1 MVALFKNQFIITIK
15 SFVIQSIQVNKV
27 RSDIIKKGM
36 QRAPHRSLLRACGVT
51 EEDMEKPFIGVANSF
66 TNIVPGH
73 IHLNE
78 LAEAVKLGISQA
90 GGVPFE
96 FSTMA
101 ICDGIAMNHEGM
113 RYSLASREIVADTVE
128 SMAQA
133 HQLDALVLIPTC
145 DKIVPGMLMAAA
157 RLDIPSIVVTGGPML
172 PGKYYGET
180 VDLINVYE
188 AVGAVKAGKMTEDEL
203 LELEKC
209 ACPGAG
215 SCAGLFT
222 ANTMACLTEA
232 MGMSL
237 PGCATSHAVSA
248 EKRQIAHSS
257 GRQIIELLE
266 RNITPSKIMS
276 QKAFKNAVIV
286 DLALG
291 GSTNTTLH
299 LPAIAYELEDKGV
312 KVNLDL
318 FQDYSIKIPHIAS
331 ISPAGK
337 HSMLDLDQAGGIPAV
352 LKVLENELHDDAVT
366 CTAQSLKDN
375 IKSARVLDST
385 VIRPLDNP
393 VHREGGLAI
402 LKGTL
407 APDGAVVKQGAI
419 DSEMLIHEG
428 PAQVFESE
436 EECVKAINQGII
448 QEGDVVVI
456 RYEGPKGGPGMRE
469 MLNPTAAISGMGIKS
484 VALITDGRFSG
495 GTRGPCIGHVSPE
508 AAANG
513 PIATVKNG
521 DIIKIDIPKRRL
533 DFEVSPVEIEERIKN
548 AVIPE
553 RNIKGWLSRY
563 RKLVT
568 SADKGAILR

>member
-1 MVALFKNQFIITIK
+1 M
-15 SFVIQSIQVNKV
+15 

-78 LAEAVKLGISQA
+78 LAEAVKLGIHQA

-157 RLDIPSIVVTGGPML
+157 RLDIPSVVVTGGPML
-172 PGKYYGET
+172 PGKYKGET

-188 AVGAVKAGKMTEDEL
+188 AVGAVNAGKMTEDEL

-222 ANTMACLTEA
+222 ANTMACLTET

-266 RNITPSKIMS
+266 KNITPSKIMS
-276 QKAFKNAVIV
+276 QEAFKNAVIV

-312 KVNLDL
+312 KVDLDL

-352 LKVLENELHDDAVT
+352 LKVLENDLFDDAVT

-375 IKSARVLDST
+375 IKNARVLDSA

-393 VHREGGLAI
+393 VHKEGGLAI

-407 APDGAVVKQGAI
+407 APDGAVVKQSAI

-428 PAQVFESE
+428 PAHVFESE
-436 EECVKAINQGII
+436 EECVKAIDQNMI

-513 PIATVKNG
+513 PIAAVKNG

-548 AVIPE
+548 AAIPE

-563 RKLVT
+563 RKLAT

>member
-1 MVALFKNQFIITIK
+1 MKHYFKKII
-15 SFVIQSIQVNKV
+15 FQHREQIQVDRM
-27 RSDIIKKGM
+27 RSDTIKKGL

-51 EEDMEKPFIGVANSF
+51 DEEMKKPFIGIANSF
-66 TNIVPGH
+66 TDIVPGH
-73 IHLNE
+73 IHLNQI
-78 LAEAVKLGISQA
+78 AEAVKLGISQA

-133 HQLDALVLIPTC
+133 HQFDALVLIPSC

-172 PGKYYGET
+172 PGIFKDEP

-188 AVGAVKAGKMTEDEL
+188 AVGAVNAGKMTEEEL
-203 LELEKC
+203 RELEKC

-237 PGCATSHAVSA
+237 PGCASSHAVSG
-248 EKRQIAHSS
+248 KKIQIARSS
-257 GRQIIELLE
+257 GRQILQLLE
-266 RNITPSKIMS
+266 KNLTPSQIMT
-276 QKAFKNAVIV
+276 QEAFENAVMV

-318 FQDYSIKIPHIAS
+318 FEEYNKKIPHIAS
-331 ISPAGK
+331 ISPSGK
-337 HSMLDLDQAGGIPAV
+337 HTMLDLEQAGGIPAV
-352 LKVLENELHDDAVT
+352 LKVLEKELNEEVLT

-375 IKSARVLDST
+375 IKDVSVLDSE
-385 VIRPLDNP
+385 IIKPLDNP
-393 VHREGGLAI
+393 VHKEGGLAI
-402 LKGTL
+402 LKGNL

-419 DSEMLIHEG
+419 DSDMLVHEG
-428 PAQVFESE
+428 PARVYESE
-436 EECVKAINQGII
+436 EECVNAINQGEIK
-448 QEGDVVVI
+448 EGDVIII

-469 MLNPTAAISGMGIKS
+469 MLNPTSAISGMGIKS

-495 GTRGPCIGHVSPE
+495 GTRGPCVGHVSPE
-508 AAANG
+508 AAAEG
-513 PIATVKNG
+513 PLAAVKDG
-521 DIIKIDIPKRRL
+521 DIIKIDIPRRKL
-533 DFEVSPVEIEERIKN
+533 DIKVTPEEIDERIKK
-548 AVIPE
+548 AVKPD
-553 RNIKGWLSRY
+553 RHVKGWLARY
-563 RKLVT
+563 RKLST
-568 SADKGAILR
+568 SADKGAILK